1 MDFFCLTMYFLFL
14 SEPYSSS
21 RYSYSNVK
29 SGFVK
34 TVHCDA
40 ASKYVYVPRGKGR
53 RESERGWLEIE
64 RGGERKCYRRR
75 YHAKPNVPFS
85 YSSVDITGS
94 SYLWNHV
101 EYFL

>member
-1 MDFFCLTMYFLFL
+1 MDFFCLTMYFL

-40 ASKYVYVPRGKGR
+40 ASKYVYVPDEGR
-53 RESERGWLEIE
+53 VGESERG
-64 RGGERKCYRRR
+64 G
-75 YHAKPNVPFS
+75 
-85 YSSVDITGS
+85 
-94 SYLWNHV
+94 
-101 EYFL
+101 